1 VIVLEEKAHSSLT
14 RTIAHNEQAFKK
26 RLFFM
31 GAGRLLPYK
40 EPGQNIKEYS
50 N

>member
-14 RTIAHNEQAFKK
+14 RTIAHNEQASKK

-40 EPGQNIKEYS
+40 REKQNLDKI
-50 N
+50 